1 MWTATMIRR
10 HFLNLAENTMV
21 SRKELLQYGTQDAVD
36 SALAKLIKKGVI
48 IRMACGVY
56 LRPHPTRTLP
66 TADEVAQARIAAFH
80 RTGVPSSRDVAQEH
94 GLMEGRE
101 HEIVYEVNASTSS
114 FRIHNSSDLGKC
126 VVRLRAR
133 VARKMHL
140 DTSAAKRAIKAVWFM
155 REENCTND
163 TIRRACRD
171 FNRDDRAEFRAAH
184 RFMPGW
190 MSDVV
195 HAIFRP
201 RPRLIEPLSS

>member
-36 SALAKLIKKGVI
+36 SALRKLLEKGVI

-56 LRPHPTRTLP
+56 LRPHPTQPLP
-66 TADEVAQARIAAFH
+66 TADQVAQARIAAFH
-80 RTGVPSSRDVAQEH
+80 RKAVPSARDVAQEH
-94 GLMEGRE
+94 GLVNARE

-114 FRIHNSSDLGKC
+114 FRIHRSSDFGAC

-140 DTSAAKRAIKAVWFM
+140 DTSAARRAIKAVWFM
-155 REENCTND
+155 REENCNND
-163 TIRRACRD
+163 VIRRACRD

-195 HAIFRP
+195 HRLFRP
-201 RPRLIEPLSS
+201 TAGLIEPSAS

>member
-10 HFLNLAENTMV
+10 HFLSLAENTMV

-36 SALAKLIKKGVI
+36 CALRNLLSKGVI
-48 IRMACGVY
+48 IRMACGIY
-56 LRPHPTRTLP
+56 LRPHPTTPLP
-66 TADEVAQARIAAFH
+66 TAAEVARARISAFY
-80 RTGVPSSRDVAQEH
+80 RTGVPASQDVAHEH
-94 GLMEGRE
+94 GLIEDRE

-114 FRIHNSSDLGKC
+114 FRIFKSSDLGEC

-140 DTSAAKRAIKAVWFM
+140 NASAAKRAIKAVWFM
-155 REENCTND
+155 REENCTRD
-163 TIRRACRD
+163 IIRRACRD
-171 FNRDDRAEFRAAH
+171 FNRDERAEFRGSH

-195 HAIFRP
+195 HSVFRP
-201 RPRLIEPLSS
+201 TPRLIESPAS